1 MPYSVGRA
9 QSIAALEAA
18 VAHEDKELLIV
29 CQRDSGIET
38 PGQEDLYGVGTKAII
53 KKAVRGEDAR
63 IQVIVQGMERV
74 RINRIA
80 GDGSYLEAEVSPY
93 PLPQDNTPEVE
104 ALQREYVLRQQLRAI
119 QEELAGGGDK
129 GEVGSLRD
137 QLAKAEL
144 PEDVRKEVERELN
157 KLERIP
163 PASPDYG
170 VTRSYLEFVLELPW
184 NKGSEH

>member
-1 MPYSVGRA
+1 MRIKNCSLCVSGIAESRRRDRRICTGSVRRPSSRRRSARRMHQHLTHEIQVLELRSKIASDA
-9 QSIAALEAA
+9 QSEMT
-18 VAHEDKELLIV
+18 KE
-29 CQRDSGIET
+29 
-38 PGQEDLYGVGTKAII
+38 
-53 KKAVRGEDAR
+53 
-63 IQVIVQGMERV
+63 
-74 RINRIA
+74 
-80 GDGSYLEAEVSPY
+80 
-93 PLPQDNTPEVE
+93 
-104 ALQREYVLRQQLRAI
+104 QREYVLRQQLRAI

-184 NKGSEH
+184 NKGSEHALDIAETRRVLDED

>member
-1 MPYSVGRA
+1 G
-9 QSIAALEAA
+9 
-18 VAHEDKELLIV
+18 
-29 CQRDSGIET
+29 QRDSGIKT

-104 ALQREYVLRQQLRAI
+104 ALQRELV
-119 QEELAGGGDK
+119 
-129 GEVGSLRD
+129 EVGMKALSLA
-137 QLAKAEL
+137 QPQAP
-144 PEDVRKEVERELN
+144 PEVSRALLDRKSV
-157 KLERIP
+157 
-163 PASPDYG
+163 
-170 VTRSYLEFVLELPW
+170 V
-184 NKGSEH
+184 